1 MNVSD
6 TFWTRK
12 YRRHIAT
19 MIGVC
24 YRYVPD
30 RETAEDLAHDAFLRA
45 MEKADTLRLTESFEH
60 WLTRITVNMV
70 MTHLRERGRMTFV
83 DAEQLPDEPDESDG
97 DIPPETMIDAIRQAD
112 FTREEILEAVAQLP
126 EHHRTVLNLYVFER
140 LTHSQ
145 IAEML
150 GISAN
155 TSKSHLMRARKEL
168 QIILFNKTKRKNRPL
183 MTLILPLFGVDAA
196 FDRYCRGQMAGL
208 AMPPQRPLSTSDIHG
223 AATAKLPIR
232 MRFHAFRAPMAAG
245 LGAAAVGA
253 MLVPALHHPSQT
265 TVPEI
270 PQPNPAVTT
279 ASPFDDNAETPSTDS
294 AATIAVTEVS
304 TEHTVNQSVEKITTQ
319 EEPAKEET
327 ALSTE
332 TSSDTATAA
341 PPVVVKKVVRRSNK
355 TIVIKDSNNR

>member
-1 MNVSD
+1 
-6 TFWTRK
+6 
-12 YRRHIAT
+12 

-45 MEKADTLRLTESFEH
+45 MEKADTLRLMESFEH

-70 MTHLRERGRMTFV
+70 MTYLRERGRMTFV

-97 DIPPETMIDAIRQAD
+97 DISPETMIEAIRQAD
-112 FTREEILEAVAQLP
+112 FTREEILEAVAQLH

-223 AATAKLPIR
+223 AATAKLPLR

-265 TVPEI
+265 TVPES

-279 ASPFDDNAETPSTDS
+279 ASPFNDNTETPSIDS
-294 AATIAVTEVS
+294 AATIAVTEIP
-304 TEHTVNQSVEKITTQ
+304 TETTVHQSVEKTTTQ
-319 EEPAKEET
+319 ELPAKEET
-327 ALSTE
+327 QEAVLTTE
-332 TSSDTATAA
+332 TSTDTATAA